1 LAGSF
6 GSQTP
11 SSADEPVMAN
21 YALALLLVLLVV
33 YLFYAVIYP
42 EKF

>member
-1 LAGSF
+1 MSRWEA
-6 GSQTP
+6 P
-11 SSADEPVMAN
+11 MALTVLVGL
-21 YALALLLVLLVV
+21 LALLII

>member
-1 LAGSF
+1 
-6 GSQTP
+6 
-11 SSADEPVMAN
+11 MALTLLG
-21 YALALLLVLLVV
+21 ALLALLIV